1 MHRDD
6 DELSVRVEQASKE
19 LNLKL
24 HPCGTKN
31 VMMAACV
38 DIEGSLILILHI
50 IYHLDIILYFSFF
63 TIIITLIS
71 HFNVLISSLTFSF
84 RTCGKGW

>member
-6 DELSVRVEQASKE
+6 EELSVRVEQASKE

-38 DIEGSLILILHI
+38 DIEGSLILILRI
-50 IYHLDIILYFSFF
+50 ILIILISSFTFLNYHHLDILILHNY
-63 TIIITLIS
+63 LI
-71 HFNVLISSLTFSF
+71 LISSSIFLNSMF
-84 RTCGKGW
+84 